1 MTVAPRE
8 LARQTVPP
16 GTRLG
21 RYEIIADI
29 ASGGMATVFLGR
41 ALGAAGFQRLVAI
54 KCLHPHV
61 AKDAEFVGMFMDE
74 ARLAARIRHPNVV
87 PTLDLENGPDGLFL
101 VMEYVEGDSLLSLLK
116 LTSRAGRKIPAPIAI
131 RIVLDVLAGLEAA
144 HDLTGSRGEPLRIV
158 HRDVSP
164 HNILVGVDGIARI
177 TDFGIARAEER
188 ISATREGQVKGKL
201 AYMAPEQTSG
211 ETVDMRAD
219 LFAAGT
225 VLWETLAGRR
235 LFGGQTDGEVVRAL
249 LVNAIPRLKSEW
261 PEGPD
266 ALDSVCS
273 KALERERD
281 KRYANAHQFAEAL
294 TEAAGGVGIASARA
308 VATFVRETSAAQ
320 IDEMNARVHAG
331 PGEHSDV
338 KDSRPFGARTREPS
352 DPERTIPRSS
362 LLDAHAPDAIA
373 SRSRSNAPGEPLL
386 PSLPANISGGV
397 PRSSAVAVPPPPA
410 RRSSFPPP
418 IPAAGLVSRP
428 RDSIVAGR
436 RRTGLALLV
445 VLVVGSA
452 VGGSVLWWLRRSE
465 TQRVGRPVVYHG
477 QSSANAA
484 GIPQPAPAPVAA
496 LARSPSAAGTVP
508 IAPTTQPV
516 PTAPAATGEPATLAP
531 IETAAPATRPTPHGP
546 GIHRGPRGPSSATS
560 SHPPSSG
567 QNAGTFNPEA
577 M

>member
-1 MTVAPRE
+1 MLPKMTVAPRE

-294 TEAAGGVGIASARA
+294 TEAAGGGRRGNCERSSGCNVRPGNVGRADRRDERAGACRTRRALGRERFAS
-308 VATFVRETSAAQ
+308 VRRS
-320 IDEMNARVHAG
+320 
-331 PGEHSDV
+331 
-338 KDSRPFGARTREPS
+338 DSRAQ
-352 DPERTIPRSS
+352 
-362 LLDAHAPDAIA
+362 
-373 SRSRSNAPGEPLL
+373 
-386 PSLPANISGGV
+386 
-397 PRSSAVAVPPPPA
+397 
-410 RRSSFPPP
+410 
-418 IPAAGLVSRP
+418 RP
-428 RDSIVAGR
+428 RAHDSAIIVAGR
-436 RRTGLALLV
+436 ARARRNCVAFEEQCARRTAAAVPSREHLGRRTEIERSGRSATPRAKVVISTADSRCGTRLATARLDRRGPPSH
-445 VLVVGSA
+445 GSGTA
-452 VGGSVLWWLRRSE
+452 RRARRRLGRGR
-465 TQRVGRPVVYHG
+465 QRTL
-477 QSSANAA
+477 
-484 GIPQPAPAPVAA
+484 VAA
-496 LARSPSAAGTVP
+496 T
-508 IAPTTQPV
+508 I
-516 PTAPAATGEPATLAP
+516 
-531 IETAAPATRPTPHGP
+531 
-546 GIHRGPRGPSSATS
+546 
-560 SHPPSSG
+560 
-567 QNAGTFNPEA
+567 
-577 M
+577 